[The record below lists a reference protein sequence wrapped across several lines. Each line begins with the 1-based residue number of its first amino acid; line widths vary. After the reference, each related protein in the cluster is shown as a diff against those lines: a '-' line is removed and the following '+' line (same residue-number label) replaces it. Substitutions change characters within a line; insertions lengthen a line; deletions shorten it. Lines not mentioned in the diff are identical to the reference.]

1 MPGASENRG
10 KCRGRQGSR
19 RIDLPINGKFCQS
32 LGMERETQ
40 FIGQSGAF
48 QDAVERA
55 SQAATLDR
63 PVLVIGERG
72 TGKELI
78 AERLHRLSARWDKPY
93 VIMNC
98 AAMPETLIE
107 SELFGHEAGAFTG
120 ATRSRAGRFEEADG
134 GTLFLDELATM
145 SMGAQERLLRAVEYG
160 EVTRVGASRPIR
172 VDVRIVAAT
181 NEHLPALVD
190 AHKFR
195 ADLLDRLS
203 FEVITLPPLRAR
215 EGDIEVLATYF
226 GQRMAAEIGW
236 DEWPGFGPRALAAM
250 EGHDWP
256 GNVRELR
263 NVIER
268 GIYRWH
274 DPARPVDALNFD
286 PFASPWQPVPRSSE
300 AAREPASPD
309 RSDTPPP
316 PAAAGPSPPPGT
328 VSDLRA
334 AVDGYEKQILA
345 DTMARCRY
353 NQKVAAEAL
362 GLSYD
367 QIRHALKKHGL
378 NQ

>member
-1 MPGASENRG
+1 
-10 KCRGRQGSR
+10 
-19 RIDLPINGKFCQS
+19 
-32 LGMERETQ
+32 MERETQ
-40 FIGQSGAF
+40 FIGQSAAF

-55 SQAATLDR
+55 SLAASLDR

-78 AERLHRLSARWDKPY
+78 AERLHRLSPRWDRPY

-120 ATRSRAGRFEEADG
+120 ATRTRAGRFEEADG

-160 EVTRVGASRPIR
+160 EVTRVGSSRPIR

-190 AHKFR
+190 NNRFR

-226 GQRMAAEIGW
+226 GQRMAAVLGW

-268 GIYRWH
+268 AIYRWA
-274 DPARPVDALNFD
+274 DPAKPVDALNFD
-286 PFASPWQPVPRSSE
+286 PFASPWQPVVRKS
-300 AAREPASPD
+300 AAKADGDGASAVPAGPAPASTAVP
-309 RSDTPPP
+309 TG
-316 PAAAGPSPPPGT
+316 A

-334 AVDGYEKQILA
+334 AVDGYERQILA
-345 DTMARCRY
+345 DTMARCRF

-378 NQ
+378 N

>member
-1 MPGASENRG
+1 
-10 KCRGRQGSR
+10 
-19 RIDLPINGKFCQS
+19 
-32 LGMERETQ
+32 MERETQ
-40 FIGQSGAF
+40 FIGQSAAF
-48 QDAVERA
+48 QDAVDRA
-55 SQAATLDR
+55 SQAAALDR

-78 AERLHRLSARWDKPY
+78 AERLHRLSSRWDRPY

-120 ATRSRAGRFEEADG
+120 ATKTRAGRFEEADG

-160 EVTRVGASRPIR
+160 EVTRVGSSRPIR

-190 AHKFR
+190 DNRFR

-226 GQRMAAEIGW
+226 GQRMAAVLGW
-236 DEWPGFGPRALAAM
+236 EEWPGFGPRALAAM

-268 GIYRWH
+268 AIYRWA
-274 DPARPVDALNFD
+274 DPERPVDALSFD
-286 PFASPWQPVPRSSE
+286 PFASPWQPATRKPATRTE
-300 AAREPASPD
+300 AAPASAGEAA
-309 RSDTPPP
+309 
-316 PAAAGPSPPPGT
+316 PAIVAHEAPSTT

-334 AVDGYEKQILA
+334 AVDAFEKQILS
-345 DTMARCRY
+345 DTMARCRF

>member
-1 MPGASENRG
+1 
-10 KCRGRQGSR
+10 
-19 RIDLPINGKFCQS
+19 
-32 LGMERETQ
+32 MERETQ
-40 FIGQSGAF
+40 FIGQSPSF

-55 SQAATLDR
+55 ALAASLDR

-78 AERLHRLSARWDKPY
+78 AERLHRLSQRWDKPY
-93 VIMNC
+93 IVMNC
-98 AAMPETLIE
+98 AALPETLIE

-134 GTLFLDELATM
+134 GTLFLDELATL
-145 SMGAQERLLRAVEYG
+145 SMAAQERLLRAVEYG
-160 EVTRVGASRPIR
+160 EVTRVGSSRPVR

-181 NEHLPALVD
+181 NEHLPALAD
-190 AHKFR
+190 QHKFR

-226 GQRMAAEIGW
+226 GQRMAAVLGW

-268 GIYRWH
+268 GIYRWA
-274 DPARPVDALNFD
+274 DPSRPIDALSFD
-286 PFASPWQPVPRSSE
+286 PFASPWQPVVRKAAAKSE
-300 AAREPASPD
+300 TA
-309 RSDTPPP
+309 
-316 PAAAGPSPPPGT
+316 PAATGAATSAIATYEPQSGP

-334 AVDGYEKQILA
+334 AVDAYEKQILS
-345 DTMARCRY
+345 DTMARCRF

>member
-1 MPGASENRG
+1 
-10 KCRGRQGSR
+10 
-19 RIDLPINGKFCQS
+19 
-32 LGMERETQ
+32 MERETQ
-40 FIGQSGAF
+40 FIGQSAAF

-78 AERLHRLSARWDKPY
+78 AERLHRLSARWDRPY

-120 ATRSRAGRFEEADG
+120 ATRTRAGRFEEADG

-160 EVTRVGASRPIR
+160 EVTRVGSSRPIR

-190 AHKFR
+190 ENRFR

-226 GQRMAAEIGW
+226 GQRMAAVVGW
-236 DEWPGFGPRALAAM
+236 EEWPGFGPRALAQM

-268 GIYRWH
+268 AIYRWH
-274 DPARPVDALNFD
+274 EPEKPVDALSFD
-286 PFASPWQPVPRSSE
+286 PFASPWQPVHR
-300 AAREPASPD
+300 AAAKAASAPTSPAESPAPAASPP
-309 RSDTPPP
+309 S
-316 PAAAGPSPPPGT
+316 GP
-328 VSDLRA
+328 VSDLRG
-334 AVDGYEKQILA
+334 AVDAYEKQILS
-345 DTMARCRY
+345 DTMARCRF

>member
-1 MPGASENRG
+1 
-10 KCRGRQGSR
+10 
-19 RIDLPINGKFCQS
+19 
-32 LGMERETQ
+32 
-40 FIGQSGAF
+40 
-48 QDAVERA
+48 
-55 SQAATLDR
+55 
-63 PVLVIGERG
+63 
-72 TGKELI
+72 
-78 AERLHRLSARWDKPY
+78 
-93 VIMNC
+93 MNC

-120 ATRSRAGRFEEADG
+120 ATRTRAGRFEEADG

-160 EVTRVGASRPIR
+160 EVTRVGSSRPIR

-190 AHKFR
+190 ENRFR

-226 GQRMAAEIGW
+226 GQRMATVLGW
-236 DEWPGFGPRALAAM
+236 EEWPGFGPRALAAM

-268 GIYRWH
+268 AIYRWA
-274 DPARPVDALNFD
+274 DPEKPVDALSFD
-286 PFASPWQPVPRSSE
+286 PFASPWQPVARK
-300 AAREPASPD
+300 AAAKAEGGGASPAPASAAPAPT
-309 RSDTPPP
+309 STATPS
-316 PAAAGPSPPPGT
+316 GP

-334 AVDGYEKQILA
+334 AVDAYERQILS
-345 DTMARCRY
+345 DTMARCRF

>member
-1 MPGASENRG
+1 
-10 KCRGRQGSR
+10 
-19 RIDLPINGKFCQS
+19 
-32 LGMERETQ
+32 MERETQ
-40 FIGQSGAF
+40 FIGQSAAF

-55 SQAATLDR
+55 SQAAALDR

-78 AERLHRLSARWDKPY
+78 AERLHRLSARWDRPY
-93 VIMNC
+93 VILNC

-120 ATRSRAGRFEEADG
+120 ATRTRAGRFEEADG

-160 EVTRVGASRPIR
+160 EVTRVGSSRPIR

-181 NEHLPALVD
+181 NEHLPALAD
-190 AHKFR
+190 AGRFR

-226 GQRMAAEIGW
+226 GQRMAAVLGW

-268 GIYRWH
+268 AIYRWA
-274 DPARPVDALNFD
+274 DPGRPVDALNFD
-286 PFASPWQPVPRSSE
+286 PFASPWQPV
-300 AAREPASPD
+300 ARKTTQKTETVPATAG
-309 RSDTPPP
+309 DTA
-316 PAAAGPSPPPGT
+316 PAAASHEAQSGP

-334 AVDGYEKQILA
+334 AVDGFEKQILS
-345 DTMARCRY
+345 DTMARCRF